1 MDISSIASTALGS
14 ISSATGTASAGKASS
29 TGGFDSLLT
38 SALDMIKETNDL
50 AANAE
55 AEEIKFALG
64 ESENTH
70 DLSVAMQKAAV
81 SLQYTVSVKN
91 ALLDAYKEI
100 MNIQV

>member
-1 MDISSIASTALGS
+1 MDISTITSTALGG
-14 ISSATGTASAGKASS
+14 ISSTSTASPAAKASS
-29 TGGFDSLLT
+29 TGGFDSVLS
-38 SALDMIKETNDL
+38 SALDLLKETNDL

-64 ESENTH
+64 QTDNTH

-100 MNIQV
+100 MNIQI

>member
-1 MDISSIASTALGS
+1 MDISSIASAALGS
-14 ISSATGTASAGKASS
+14 ATATPAATSAGKTSS
-29 TGGFDSLLT
+29 TGGFNSLLT
-38 SALDMIKETNDL
+38 SAMDMLKETNDL

-64 ESENTH
+64 ESDNTH

-100 MNIQV
+100 MNIQI

>member
-1 MDISSIASTALGS
+1 MDISSIASAALNN
-14 ISSATGTASAGKASS
+14 TSS
-29 TGGFDSLLT
+29 TTAASKTNASGEFDSILS
-38 SALDMIKETNDL
+38 SALDMINETNDL

-81 SLQYTVSVKN
+81 SLQYTVAVKN
-91 ALLDAYKEI
+91 AMLDAYKEI
-100 MNIQV
+100 MNIQI